1 MLIIVPKIIS
11 FHAAVVLALFFQFI
25 QIVFDKVIDYN
36 IRITI
41 LTIFSLLVILFDVVK
56 FPNDPCLGEDP
67 FGRVSLFVFIM
78 ITT

>member
-1 MLIIVPKIIS
+1 MLIYVYS
-11 FHAAVVLALFFQFI
+11 FPLLSCSSSFGLAFF
-25 QIVFDKVIDYN
+25 QIVFDEIINYN

-67 FGRVSLFVFIM
+67 FGRVSLIDFYYDRY
-78 ITT
+78 